1 MGLITSKTSMKK
13 IRIIALCAAMLAGG
27 CLQATQAQTAQV
39 QAIHIFDSTN
49 GTVPVAGLVAGQDGN
64 FYGTTTNGGTN
75 GGYGTVFK
83 VTTSGVLT
91 TLVSFNNTDG
101 EDPQAGLT
109 QGNDGNFYGTTV
121 SGGTNGGYGTVF
133 KVTTNGLLTS
143 MVSFAH
149 TNGAFLYSGLTM
161 GNDGN
166 FYGTTFFGSIYSFGT
181 VFKVTTN
188 GELTTL
194 VSFNNTNGVN
204 PIAGLTMGNDGNFY
218 GTTVSGG
225 TNGGWG
231 TVFKVTT
238 NCLLYTSPSPRDR

>member
-101 EDPQAGLT
+101 
-109 QGNDGNFYGTTV
+109 
-121 SGGTNGGYGTVF
+121 
-133 KVTTNGLLTS
+133 
-143 MVSFAH
+143 
-149 TNGAFLYSGLTM
+149 
-161 GNDGN
+161 
-166 FYGTTFFGSIYSFGT
+166 
-181 VFKVTTN
+181 
-188 GELTTL
+188 
-194 VSFNNTNGVN
+194 VN
-204 PIAGLTMGNDGNFY
+204 PQAGLTMGNDGNFY

-238 NCLLYTSPSPRDR
+238 NGVLTSLVSFNNTDGSYPRGTLMLGNDGNLYGTTYFGGSNSLGTVFKVTTNGVLASLVSFNGANGANPSAGLTLGSDGNFYGTTC